1 MTKINCPKR
10 SKAASNFRRFRKR
23 KTEKE
28 RDKEKK
34 NKKKRVRELNP
45 YKEVCSF

>member
-10 SKAASNFRRFRKR
+10 SKAASNFLRFRKR
-23 KTEKE
+23 KREKERQTEKE
-28 RDKEKK
+28 
-34 NKKKRVRELNP
+34 KKKVRELNP